1 MLSRLP
7 GRRPAATVVA
17 KIEEAKGSIMAHITL
32 TGGCQCGA
40 VRYAL
45 DQEPQNVHV
54 CHCRMCQK
62 AVGGPF
68 AVICPVEKTHFRV
81 TRGEISYFWSSDIAR
96 RGFCRDCGTPL
107 LFDYPHAGD
116 IGILAGTFDQPDAVP
131 PVIQYGNE
139 SRVSWYGGL
148 ASLPGNEPTYADDPQ
163 MLHRIASTNHQHP
176 DHDTADWPR
185 R

>member
-1 MLSRLP
+1 MAGLP
-7 GRRPAATVVA
+7 
-17 KIEEAKGSIMAHITL
+17 L

-45 DQEPQNVHV
+45 NQQPHNVHV

-68 AVICPVEKTHFRV
+68 AVICPLPKSSFVV
-81 TRGEISYFWSSDIAR
+81 TRGEMTYFRSSDVAR

-107 LFDYPHAGD
+107 SFDYPEDSEFGV
-116 IGILAGTFDQPDAVP
+116 LVGTLDDPGSTP

-139 SRVSWYGGL
+139 SRVSWHVQL
-148 ASLPGNEPTYADDPQ
+148 TQLPGDETTYSNDPE
-163 MLHRIASTNHQHP
+163 MLRRISSTNHQHP
-176 DHDTADWPR
+176 DHDTIVWPMDGR
-185 R
+185 SGAGDS